1 MKFLS
6 KTAFLLL
13 IFSIIP
19 LNAQNYEARQK
30 KLEAQKISL
39 TKEISQINSL
49 ILDSRK
55 KSKNL
60 ANELEDI
67 QLKISVR
74 DKLININNS
83 QLNNLTNIIYNQ
95 TEKLTDLEKDLI
107 KLKEE
112 YEKIIYSSYKKKSTQ
127 MKLMFLFA
135 SENINQGFKRFQY
148 FKQYSKYRKKQADKI
163 VLIQTQISQ
172 TIDSLQIRKNNKQ
185 NIIDENRKVKET
197 LTKEKQ
203 LQNTLFKNLLKNQK
217 NYSLEITEKEKQT
230 RLIDNEIQKL
240 IRLAIA
246 ESNKNNNSTN
256 FALTPEGRLISTNF
270 QANKGRLPWPL
281 KQGVVVRR
289 FGTQP
294 HPVVRT
300 TTINS
305 NGISLA
311 TSPNSIAYSVF
322 DGEVLS
328 VYGFS
333 GGNPGVLIRHGK
345 YISNYQNLSSIF
357 VKKGDKIN
365 ANDEIGIVFTNESTG
380 KTVLKFNIFNELK
393 PENPTIWLDKY

>member
-1 MKFLS
+1 MLS
-6 KTAFLLL
+6 V
-13 IFSIIP
+13 IQ
-19 LNAQNYEARQK
+19 LNAQDYQARQK
-30 KLEAQKISL
+30 KLEAQKL
-39 TKEISQINSL
+39 TLKKEISQINSL
-49 ILDSRK
+49 IAESK
-55 KSKNL
+55 KRSKNL
-60 ANELEDI
+60 ADDLEDL

-83 QLNNLTNIIYNQ
+83 QLNNLTNIINNQ
-95 TEKLTDLEKDLI
+95 NDRIDDLEVNLTN
-107 KLKEE
+107 LKNE
-112 YEKIIYSSYKKKSTQ
+112 YEKIIYNSYKKRSTQ

-135 SENINQGFKRFQY
+135 SENINQAFKRFQY
-148 FKQYSKYRKKQADKI
+148 FKQYSKYRKKQADRI
-163 VLIQTQISQ
+163 VQVQQEIEDNV
-172 TIDSLQIRKNNKQ
+172 DSLVISKSQKEKLIEENK
-185 NIIDENRKVKET
+185 DVKQS

-203 LQNTLFKNLLKNQK
+203 QQDNLFKGLLKNQK
-217 NYSLEITEKEKQT
+217 DYAAQINKKEKQT
-230 RLIDNEIQKL
+230 KLIDNEIQKL

-256 FALTPEGRLISTNF
+256 FSLTPEGRLISSNF
-270 QANKGRLPWPL
+270 QANRGRLPWPV
-281 KQGVVVRR
+281 KEGVIVRR

-305 NGISLA
+305 NGISIA

-365 ANDEIGIVFTNESTG
+365 ANDEIGVVFTNESNG

-393 PENPTIWLDKY
+393 PENPTIWLDN

>member
-1 MKFLS
+1 MLS
-6 KTAFLLL
+6 V
-13 IFSIIP
+13 IQ
-19 LNAQNYEARQK
+19 LNAQDYQARQK
-30 KLEAQKISL
+30 ILEAQKISL
-39 TKEISQINSL
+39 KKEISQINSL
-49 ILDSRK
+49 IAESK
-55 KSKNL
+55 KRSKNL
-60 ANELEDI
+60 ADDIEDL

-83 QLNNLTNIIYNQ
+83 QLNNLTNIINNQ
-95 TEKLTDLEKDLI
+95 NDRIDDLEVNLTN
-107 KLKEE
+107 LKNE
-112 YEKIIYSSYKKKSTQ
+112 YEKIIYNSYKKRSTQ

-135 SENINQGFKRFQY
+135 SENINQAFKRFQY
-148 FKQYSKYRKKQADKI
+148 FKQYSKYRKKQADRI
-163 VLIQTQISQ
+163 VQVQQEIEDNV
-172 TIDSLQIRKNNKQ
+172 DSLVISKTQKEKLIEENK
-185 NIIDENRKVKET
+185 DVKQS

-203 LQNTLFKNLLKNQK
+203 QQDNLFKGLLKNQK
-217 NYSLEITEKEKQT
+217 DYAAQINKKEKQT
-230 RLIDNEIQKL
+230 KLIDNEIQKL

-270 QANKGRLPWPL
+270 QANRGRLPWPV
-281 KQGVVVRR
+281 KEGVIVRR

-305 NGISLA
+305 NGISIA

-365 ANDEIGIVFTNESTG
+365 ANDEIGVVFTNESNG

-393 PENPTIWLDKY
+393 PENPTIWLDN

>member
-6 KTAFLLL
+6 KIYIFLFMLSV
-13 IFSIIP
+13 IQ
-19 LNAQNYEARQK
+19 LNAQDYQARQK

-39 TKEISQINSL
+39 KKEISQINSL
-49 ILDSRK
+49 IAESK
-55 KSKNL
+55 KISKNL
-60 ANELEDI
+60 ADDIEDL

-83 QLNNLTNIIYNQ
+83 QLNNLTNIINNQ
-95 TEKLTDLEKDLI
+95 NDRIDDLEVN
-107 KLKEE
+107 LKNLKNE
-112 YEKIIYSSYKKKSTQ
+112 YEKIIYNSYKKRSTQ

-135 SENINQGFKRFQY
+135 SENINQAFKRFQY
-148 FKQYSKYRKKQADKI
+148 FKQYSKYRKKQADRI
-163 VLIQTQISQ
+163 VQVQQEIEDNV
-172 TIDSLQIRKNNKQ
+172 DSLVISKTQKEKLIE
-185 NIIDENRKVKET
+185 ENRDVKQS

-203 LQNTLFKNLLKNQK
+203 QQDNLFKGLLKNQK
-217 NYSLEITEKEKQT
+217 DYAAQINKKEKQT
-230 RLIDNEIQKL
+230 KLIDNEIQKL

-270 QANKGRLPWPL
+270 QANRGRLPWPV
-281 KQGVVVRR
+281 KEGVIVRR

-305 NGISLA
+305 NGISIA
-311 TSPNSIAYSVF
+311 TSPNSVAYSVF

-365 ANDEIGIVFTNESTG
+365 ANDEIGVVFTNESNG

-393 PENPTIWLDKY
+393 PENPTIWLDN

>member
-1 MKFLS
+1 MLS
-6 KTAFLLL
+6 V
-13 IFSIIP
+13 IQ
-19 LNAQNYEARQK
+19 LNAQDYQARQK
-30 KLEAQKISL
+30 KLEAQKL
-39 TKEISQINSL
+39 TLKKEISQINSL
-49 ILDSRK
+49 IAESK
-55 KSKNL
+55 KRSKNL
-60 ANELEDI
+60 ADDLEDL

-83 QLNNLTNIIYNQ
+83 QLNNLTNIINNQ
-95 TEKLTDLEKDLI
+95 NDRIDDLEVNLTN
-107 KLKEE
+107 LKNE
-112 YEKIIYSSYKKKSTQ
+112 YEKIIYNSYKKRSTQ

-135 SENINQGFKRFQY
+135 SENINQAFQRFQY
-148 FKQYSKYRKKQADKI
+148 FKQYSKYRKKQADRI
-163 VLIQTQISQ
+163 VQVQQEIEDNV
-172 TIDSLQIRKNNKQ
+172 DSLVISKSQKEKLIEENK
-185 NIIDENRKVKET
+185 DVKQS

-203 LQNTLFKNLLKNQK
+203 QQDNLFKGLLKNQK
-217 NYSLEITEKEKQT
+217 DYAAQINKKEKQAK
-230 RLIDNEIQKL
+230 LIDNEIQKL

-270 QANKGRLPWPL
+270 QANRGRLPWPV
-281 KQGVVVRR
+281 KEGVIVRR

-305 NGISLA
+305 NGISIA

-365 ANDEIGIVFTNESTG
+365 ANDEIGVVFTNESNG

-393 PENPTIWLDKY
+393 PENPTIWLDN

>member
-6 KTAFLLL
+6 KIYIFLFMLSV
-13 IFSIIP
+13 IQ
-19 LNAQNYEARQK
+19 LNAQDYQARQK

-39 TKEISQINSL
+39 KKEISQINSL
-49 ILDSRK
+49 IAESK
-55 KSKNL
+55 KRSKNL
-60 ANELEDI
+60 ADDIEDL

-83 QLNNLTNIIYNQ
+83 QLNNLTNIINNQ
-95 TEKLTDLEKDLI
+95 NDRIDDLEVN
-107 KLKEE
+107 LKNLKNE
-112 YEKIIYSSYKKKSTQ
+112 YEKIIYNSYKKRSTQ

-135 SENINQGFKRFQY
+135 SENINQAFKRFQY
-148 FKQYSKYRKKQADKI
+148 FKQYSKYRKKQADRI
-163 VLIQTQISQ
+163 VQVQQEIEDNV
-172 TIDSLQIRKNNKQ
+172 DSLLISKTQKEKLIE
-185 NIIDENRKVKET
+185 ENRDVKQS

-203 LQNTLFKNLLKNQK
+203 QQDNLFKGLLKNQK
-217 NYSLEITEKEKQT
+217 DYAAQINKKEKQT
-230 RLIDNEIQKL
+230 KLIDNEIQKL

-270 QANKGRLPWPL
+270 QANRGRLPWPV
-281 KQGVVVRR
+281 KEGVIVRR

-305 NGISLA
+305 NGISIA

-365 ANDEIGIVFTNESTG
+365 ANDEIGVVFTNESNG

-393 PENPTIWLDKY
+393 PENPTIWLDN

>member
-1 MKFLS
+1 MRLLS
-6 KTAFLLL
+6 KIFIYLFLLSV
-13 IFSIIP
+13 IQ
-19 LNAQNYEARQK
+19 LNAQDYQARQK

-39 TKEISQINSL
+39 KKEISQINKL
-49 ILDSRK
+49 IADSK
-55 KSKNL
+55 KRSKNL
-60 ANELEDI
+60 ANDLEDL

-83 QLNNLTNIIYNQ
+83 QLNNLTNIIKNQ
-95 TEKLTDLEKDLI
+95 NDRIAGLEVDLI
-107 KLKEE
+107 NLKSE
-112 YEKIIYSSYKKKSTQ
+112 YEKIIYNSYKKRSSQ

-135 SENINQGFKRFQY
+135 SESVNQAFKRFQY
-148 FKQYSKYRKKQADKI
+148 FKQYSKYRKKQAERI
-163 VLIQTQISQ
+163 LQVQTEIED
-172 TIDSLQIRKNNKQ
+172 TVDSLVIRKNQKQ
-185 NIIDENRKVKET
+185 KIIDENQDIKKS
-197 LTKEKQ
+197 LSKEKEQ
-203 LQNTLFKNLLKNQK
+203 QDNLFDSLLKNQK
-217 NYSLEITEKEKQT
+217 NYAAQINEKEKQAK
-230 RLIDNEIQKL
+230 LIDNEIQKL

-246 ESNKNNNSTN
+246 ESNKNKNSTN
-256 FALTPEGRLISTNF
+256 FALTPEGRIISSSF
-270 QANKGRLPWPL
+270 QSNRGRLPWPV
-281 KQGVVVRR
+281 KEGVIVRR
-289 FGTQP
+289 FGRQP

-305 NGISLA
+305 NGISIA

-365 ANDEIGIVFTNESTG
+365 ANDEIGIVFTNDSNG
-380 KTVLKFNIFNELK
+380 KTILKFNIFNELK
-393 PENPTIWLDKY
+393 PENPAIWLDN

>member
-6 KTAFLLL
+6 KIYIFLFMLSV
-13 IFSIIP
+13 IQ
-19 LNAQNYEARQK
+19 LNAQDYQARQK

-39 TKEISQINSL
+39 KKEISQINSL
-49 ILDSRK
+49 IAESK
-55 KSKNL
+55 KRSKNL
-60 ANELEDI
+60 ADDIEDL

-83 QLNNLTNIIYNQ
+83 QLNNLTNIINNQ
-95 TEKLTDLEKDLI
+95 NDRIDDLEVN
-107 KLKEE
+107 LKNLKNE
-112 YEKIIYSSYKKKSTQ
+112 YEKIIYNSYKKRSTQ

-135 SENINQGFKRFQY
+135 SENINQAFKRFQY
-148 FKQYSKYRKKQADKI
+148 FKQYSKYRKKQADRI
-163 VLIQTQISQ
+163 VQVQQEIEDNV
-172 TIDSLQIRKNNKQ
+172 DSLVISKTQKEKLIE
-185 NIIDENRKVKET
+185 ENRDVKQS

-203 LQNTLFKNLLKNQK
+203 QQDNLFKGLLKNQK
-217 NYSLEITEKEKQT
+217 DYAAQINKKEKQT
-230 RLIDNEIQKL
+230 KLIDNEIQKL

-270 QANKGRLPWPL
+270 QANRGRLPWPV
-281 KQGVVVRR
+281 KEGVIVRR

-305 NGISLA
+305 NGISIA

-365 ANDEIGIVFTNESTG
+365 ANDEIGVVFTNESNG

-393 PENPTIWLDKY
+393 PENPTIWLDN

>member
-19 LNAQNYEARQK
+19 LNAQNYEAKQK

-83 QLNNLTNIIYNQ
+83 QLNNLTNIINNQ
-95 TEKLTDLEKDLI
+95 TEKLSDLEKDLI
-107 KLKEE
+107 KLKGE
-112 YEKIIYSSYKKKSTQ
+112 YEKIIYSSYKKKSAQ

-135 SENINQGFKRFQY
+135 SENINQAFKRFQY

-163 VLIQTQISQ
+163 VLIQAQISQ
-172 TIDSLQIRKNNKQ
+172 AIDSLQIRKRDKQ
-185 NIIDENRKVKET
+185 NIIDENRMVKQT

-203 LQNTLFKNLLKNQK
+203 EQNTLFRTLLKNQK
-217 NYSLEITEKEKQT
+217 NYALEINKKEKQT
-230 RLIDNEIQKL
+230 RIIDNEIQKL

-246 ESNKNNNSTN
+246 ESNKDNNSTN

-270 QANKGRLPWPL
+270 QSNKGRLPWPL
-281 KQGVVVRR
+281 KEGVIVRR

-311 TSPNSIAYSVF
+311 TSPNSVVYSVF
-322 DGEVLS
+322 DGEILS

-357 VKKGDKIN
+357 VKKGDKIKS
-365 ANDEIGIVFTNESTG
+365 NDEIGIVFTNESTG

>member
-1 MKFLS
+1 MLS
-6 KTAFLLL
+6 A
-13 IFSIIP
+13 IQ
-19 LNAQNYEARQK
+19 LNAQDYQARQK

-39 TKEISQINSL
+39 NKEIIQINSL
-49 ILDSRK
+49 IVESK
-55 KSKNL
+55 KRSKNL
-60 ANELEDI
+60 ANDLEDL
-67 QLKISVR
+67 QLKIAVR
-74 DKLININNS
+74 DKIININNS
-83 QLNNLTNIIYNQ
+83 QLNNLTNIINNKNDRIVDLQ
-95 TEKLTDLEKDLI
+95 TNLTN
-107 KLKEE
+107 LKNE
-112 YEKIIYSSYKKKSTQ
+112 YEKIIYNSYKKRSTQ
-127 MKLMFLFA
+127 MKLMFLFS
-135 SENINQGFKRFQY
+135 SENINQAFKRFQY
-148 FKQYSKYRKKQADKI
+148 FKQYSKYRKKQAEKI
-163 VLIQTQISQ
+163 VQIQQEIEENV
-172 TIDSLQIRKNNKQ
+172 DSLVISKTQKEKLIEENKDAKQ
-185 NIIDENRKVKET
+185 S

-203 LQNTLFKNLLKNQK
+203 QQDDLFKGLLKNQK
-217 NYSLEITEKEKQT
+217 DYTAQINKKEKQAK
-230 RLIDNEIQKL
+230 LIDNEIQKL

-246 ESNKNNNSTN
+246 ESNKNNISTN
-256 FALTPEGRLISTNF
+256 FALTPEGRLISSNF
-270 QANKGRLPWPL
+270 QANRGRLPWPV
-281 KQGVVVRR
+281 KEGVIVRR

-305 NGISLA
+305 NGISIA

-365 ANDEIGIVFTNESTG
+365 ANDEIGVVFTNESNG

-393 PENPTIWLDKY
+393 PENPTIWLDN

>member
-39 TKEISQINSL
+39 TKEISQI
-49 ILDSRK
+49 

-311 TSPNSIAYSVF
+311 TSPNSVAYSVF

>member
-217 NYSLEITEKEKQT
+217 NYALEINEKEKQT

-311 TSPNSIAYSVF
+311 TSPNSVAYSVF

>member
-6 KTAFLLL
+6 KIYIFLFMLSV
-13 IFSIIP
+13 IQ
-19 LNAQNYEARQK
+19 LNAQDYQARQK

-39 TKEISQINSL
+39 KKEISQINSL
-49 ILDSRK
+49 IAESK
-55 KSKNL
+55 KRSKNL
-60 ANELEDI
+60 ADDIEDL

-83 QLNNLTNIIYNQ
+83 QLNNLTNIINNQ
-95 TEKLTDLEKDLI
+95 NDRIDDLEVN
-107 KLKEE
+107 LKNLKNE
-112 YEKIIYSSYKKKSTQ
+112 YEKIIYNSYKKRSTQ

-135 SENINQGFKRFQY
+135 SENINQAFKRFQY
-148 FKQYSKYRKKQADKI
+148 FKQYSKYRKKQADRI
-163 VLIQTQISQ
+163 VQVQQEIEDNV
-172 TIDSLQIRKNNKQ
+172 DSLVISKTQKEKLIEENK
-185 NIIDENRKVKET
+185 DVKQS

-203 LQNTLFKNLLKNQK
+203 QQDNLFKGLLKNQK
-217 NYSLEITEKEKQT
+217 DYAAQINKKEKQT
-230 RLIDNEIQKL
+230 KLIDNEIQKL

-270 QANKGRLPWPL
+270 QANRGRLPWPV
-281 KQGVVVRR
+281 KEGVIVRR

-305 NGISLA
+305 NGISIA

-365 ANDEIGIVFTNESTG
+365 ANDEIGVVFTNESNG

-393 PENPTIWLDKY
+393 PENPTIWLDN

>member
-1 MKFLS
+1 MLS
-6 KTAFLLL
+6 V
-13 IFSIIP
+13 IQ
-19 LNAQNYEARQK
+19 LNAQDYQARQK

-39 TKEISQINSL
+39 KKEISQINSL
-49 ILDSRK
+49 IAESK
-55 KSKNL
+55 KISKNL
-60 ANELEDI
+60 ADDIEDL

-83 QLNNLTNIIYNQ
+83 QLNNLTNIINNQ
-95 TEKLTDLEKDLI
+95 NDRIDDLEVN
-107 KLKEE
+107 LKNLKNE
-112 YEKIIYSSYKKKSTQ
+112 YEKIIYNSYKKRSTQ

-135 SENINQGFKRFQY
+135 SENINQAFKRFQY
-148 FKQYSKYRKKQADKI
+148 FKQYSKYRKKQADRI
-163 VLIQTQISQ
+163 VQVQQEIEDNV
-172 TIDSLQIRKNNKQ
+172 DSLLISKTQKEKLIE
-185 NIIDENRKVKET
+185 ENRDVKQS
-197 LTKEKQ
+197 LTIEKQ
-203 LQNTLFKNLLKNQK
+203 QQDNLFKGLLKNQK
-217 NYSLEITEKEKQT
+217 DYAAQIDKKEKQT
-230 RLIDNEIQKL
+230 KLIDNEIQKL

-246 ESNKNNNSTN
+246 ESNKNNNSIN

-270 QANKGRLPWPL
+270 QANRGRLPWPV
-281 KQGVVVRR
+281 KEGVIVRR

-305 NGISLA
+305 NGISIA
-311 TSPNSIAYSVF
+311 TSPNAIAYSVF

-365 ANDEIGIVFTNESTG
+365 ANDEIGIVFTNESNG

-393 PENPTIWLDKY
+393 PENPTIWLDN

>member
-95 TEKLTDLEKDLI
+95 SEKLSDLEKDLI
-107 KLKEE
+107 RLKDE

-135 SENINQGFKRFQY
+135 SENINQAFKRFQY

-185 NIIDENRKVKET
+185 NIIDENREVKET

-217 NYSLEITEKEKQT
+217 NYALEINEKEKQT

-311 TSPNSIAYSVF
+311 TSPNSVAYSVF

>member
-6 KTAFLLL
+6 KTFFFLLVFL
-13 IFSIIP
+13 VFP
-19 LNAQNYEARQK
+19 LNAQSYEARQK

-39 TKEISQINSL
+39 KKEINQINSL
-49 ILDSRK
+49 IADSRK

-60 ANELEDI
+60 ANDLEDL

-74 DKLININNS
+74 DKLINVNNS

-95 TEKLTDLEKDLI
+95 TEKLTDLESDLI
-107 KLKEE
+107 KLKNE
-112 YEKIIYSSYKKKSTQ
+112 YEKIIYSSYKKRSTE

-135 SENINQGFKRFQY
+135 SENINQAFKRFQY

-163 VLIQTQISQ
+163 VLIQSQISQ
-172 TIDSLQIRKNNKQ
+172 TIDSLKIRKTNKQ
-185 NIIDENRKVKET
+185 SIIDENRLVKQS
-197 LTKEKQ
+197 LSQEKQ
-203 LQNTLFKNLLKNQK
+203 EQNSLFKNLIKSQK
-217 NYSLEITEKEKQT
+217 TYAAEINKKEKQA
-230 RLIDNEIQKL
+230 RLIDNEIKKL

-270 QANKGRLPWPL
+270 QANKGRLPWPV
-281 KQGVVVRR
+281 KEGVIVRR

-305 NGISLA
+305 NGISVA
-311 TSPNSIAYSVF
+311 TSPNSVAYSVF
-322 DGEVLS
+322 DGEILS

-357 VKKGDKIN
+357 VKKGDKIK

-393 PENPTIWLDKY
+393 PENPSIWLDKY

>member
-95 TEKLTDLEKDLI
+95 TEKLSDLEKELI

-135 SENINQGFKRFQY
+135 SENINQAFKRFQY

-172 TIDSLQIRKNNKQ
+172 TIDSLQIRKKNKQ
-185 NIIDENRKVKET
+185 NIIDENRSVKET
-197 LTKEKQ
+197 LTREKQ
-203 LQNTLFKNLLKNQK
+203 LQNSLFKNLLKNQK
-217 NYSLEITEKEKQT
+217 NYALEINKKEKQT

-240 IRLAIA
+240 IRLAIT

-281 KQGVVVRR
+281 KEGVVVRR

-311 TSPNSIAYSVF
+311 TSPNSVAYSVF

-357 VKKGDKIN
+357 VKKGDKIK
-365 ANDEIGIVFTNESTG
+365 ASDEIGIVFTNESTG

>member
-1 MKFLS
+1 MRLLSKSLICFLFLS
-6 KTAFLLL
+6 P
-13 IFSIIP
+13 IQ
-19 LNAQNYEARQK
+19 LNAQDYQARQK

-39 TKEISQINSL
+39 KKEISQINIL
-49 ILDSRK
+49 IADSK
-55 KSKNL
+55 KRSKNL
-60 ANELEDI
+60 AGDLEDL

-83 QLNNLTNIIYNQ
+83 QLNNLTTIIKNQ
-95 TEKLTDLEKDLI
+95 NERIADLEIDLVN
-107 KLKEE
+107 LRSE
-112 YEKIIYSSYKKKSTQ
+112 YEKIIFNSYKKRSTQ
-127 MKLMFLFA
+127 MKLMYLFA
-135 SENINQGFKRFQY
+135 SENVNQAFNRFQY
-148 FKQYSKYRKKQADKI
+148 FKQYSKYRKKQADRI
-163 VLIQTQISQ
+163 VQVQIEIED
-172 TIDSLQIRKNNKQ
+172 TVDSLVIRKNQKQ
-185 NIIDENRKVKET
+185 KIIEENQAIKQS
-197 LTKEKQ
+197 LSKEKKQ
-203 LQNTLFKNLLKNQK
+203 QDDLYDNLMRNQK
-217 NYSLEITEKEKQT
+217 NYAVQINEKEKQAK
-230 RLIDNEIQKL
+230 LIDNEIQKL

-246 ESNKNNNSTN
+246 ESNKNKNSTN
-256 FALTPEGRLISTNF
+256 FALTPEGRIVSSNF
-270 QANKGRLPWPL
+270 QANRGRLPWPV
-281 KQGVVVRR
+281 KEGVIVRR

-305 NGISLA
+305 NGISIA

-365 ANDEIGIVFTNESTG
+365 ANDEIGIVFTNESSG
-380 KTVLKFNIFNELK
+380 KTILKFNIFNELK
-393 PENPTIWLDKY
+393 PENPTIWLDN

>member
-6 KTAFLLL
+6 KIYIFLFMLSV
-13 IFSIIP
+13 IQ
-19 LNAQNYEARQK
+19 LNAQDYQARQK

-39 TKEISQINSL
+39 KKEISQINSL
-49 ILDSRK
+49 IAESK
-55 KSKNL
+55 KRSKNL
-60 ANELEDI
+60 ADDIEDL

-83 QLNNLTNIIYNQ
+83 QLNNLTNIINNQ
-95 TEKLTDLEKDLI
+95 NDRIDDLEVNLTN
-107 KLKEE
+107 LKNE
-112 YEKIIYSSYKKKSTQ
+112 YEKIIYNSYKKRSTQ

-135 SENINQGFKRFQY
+135 SENINQAFKRFQY
-148 FKQYSKYRKKQADKI
+148 FKQYSKYRKKQADRI
-163 VLIQTQISQ
+163 VQVQQEIEDNV
-172 TIDSLQIRKNNKQ
+172 DSLLISKIQKEKLIE
-185 NIIDENRKVKET
+185 ENRDVKQS
-197 LTKEKQ
+197 LTIEKQ
-203 LQNTLFKNLLKNQK
+203 QQDNLFKGLLKNQK
-217 NYSLEITEKEKQT
+217 DYAAQIDKKEKQT
-230 RLIDNEIQKL
+230 KLIDNEIQKL

-270 QANKGRLPWPL
+270 QANRGRLPWPV
-281 KQGVVVRR
+281 KEGVIVRR

-305 NGISLA
+305 NGISIA

-365 ANDEIGIVFTNESTG
+365 ANDEIGVVFTNESNG

-393 PENPTIWLDKY
+393 PENPTIWLDN

>member
-1 MKFLS
+1 MLS
-6 KTAFLLL
+6 V
-13 IFSIIP
+13 IQ
-19 LNAQNYEARQK
+19 LNAQDYQARQK

-39 TKEISQINSL
+39 KKEITQINTL
-49 ILDSRK
+49 IVESK
-55 KSKNL
+55 KRSKNL
-60 ANELEDI
+60 ANDLEDL

-83 QLNNLTNIIYNQ
+83 QLNNLTNIINNQ
-95 TEKLTDLEKDLI
+95 NDRIDDLEVNLAN
-107 KLKEE
+107 LKNE
-112 YEKIIYSSYKKKSTQ
+112 YEKIIYSSYKKRSTQ

-135 SENINQGFKRFQY
+135 SENINQAFKRFQY
-148 FKQYSKYRKKQADKI
+148 FKQYSKYRKKQADRI
-163 VLIQTQISQ
+163 VQIQQEIEDNV
-172 TIDSLQIRKNNKQ
+172 DSLATSKSQ
-185 NIIDENRKVKET
+185 
-197 LTKEKQ
+197 KEKLIEENKDVKQ
-203 LQNTLFKNLLKNQK
+203 SLIKEKNQQDNLFKGLLKNQK
-217 NYSLEITEKEKQT
+217 DYAEQINKKEKQAK
-230 RLIDNEIQKL
+230 LIDNEIQKL

-270 QANKGRLPWPL
+270 QANRGRLPWPV
-281 KQGVVVRR
+281 KEGVIVRR

-305 NGISLA
+305 NGISIA

-357 VKKGDKIN
+357 VKKGDKIK
-365 ANDEIGIVFTNESTG
+365 ANDEIGVVFTNESNG

-393 PENPTIWLDKY
+393 PENPTIWLDN

>member
-1 MKFLS
+1 MLS
-6 KTAFLLL
+6 V
-13 IFSIIP
+13 IQ
-19 LNAQNYEARQK
+19 LNAQDYQARQK

-39 TKEISQINSL
+39 KKEISQINSL
-49 ILDSRK
+49 IAESK
-55 KSKNL
+55 KISKNL
-60 ANELEDI
+60 ADDIEDL

-83 QLNNLTNIIYNQ
+83 QLNNLTNIINNQ
-95 TEKLTDLEKDLI
+95 NDRIDDLEVNLTN
-107 KLKEE
+107 LKNE
-112 YEKIIYSSYKKKSTQ
+112 YEKLIYNSYKKRSTQ

-135 SENINQGFKRFQY
+135 SENINQAFKRFQY
-148 FKQYSKYRKKQADKI
+148 FKQYSKYRKKQANRI
-163 VLIQTQISQ
+163 VQVQQEIEDNV
-172 TIDSLQIRKNNKQ
+172 DSLVISKSQKEKLLEENKDIKQ
-185 NIIDENRKVKET
+185 SLI
-197 LTKEKQ
+197 KEKQ
-203 LQNTLFKNLLKNQK
+203 QQDNLFKGLLKNQK
-217 NYSLEITEKEKQT
+217 DYTAQINKKEKQAK
-230 RLIDNEIQKL
+230 LIDNEIQKL

-246 ESNKNNNSTN
+246 ESNKNNNSIN

-270 QANKGRLPWPL
+270 QANRGRLPWPV
-281 KQGVVVRR
+281 KEGVIVRR

-305 NGISLA
+305 NGISIA
-311 TSPNSIAYSVF
+311 TSPNAIAYSVF

-365 ANDEIGIVFTNESTG
+365 ANDEIGVVFTNESNG

-393 PENPTIWLDKY
+393 PENPTIWLDN

>member
-6 KTAFLLL
+6 KIYIFLFMLSV
-13 IFSIIP
+13 IQ
-19 LNAQNYEARQK
+19 LNAQDYQARQK

-39 TKEISQINSL
+39 KKEISQINSL
-49 ILDSRK
+49 IAESK
-55 KSKNL
+55 KISKNL
-60 ANELEDI
+60 ADDIEDL

-83 QLNNLTNIIYNQ
+83 QLNNLTNIINNQ
-95 TEKLTDLEKDLI
+95 NDRIDDLEVN
-107 KLKEE
+107 LKNLKNE
-112 YEKIIYSSYKKKSTQ
+112 YEKIIYNSYKKRSTQ

-135 SENINQGFKRFQY
+135 SENINQAFKRFQY
-148 FKQYSKYRKKQADKI
+148 FKQYSKYRKKQADRI
-163 VLIQTQISQ
+163 VQVQQEIEDNV
-172 TIDSLQIRKNNKQ
+172 DSLLISKTQKEKLIE
-185 NIIDENRKVKET
+185 ENRDVKQS
-197 LTKEKQ
+197 LTIEKQ
-203 LQNTLFKNLLKNQK
+203 QQDNLFKGLLKNQK
-217 NYSLEITEKEKQT
+217 DYTAQINKKEKQAK
-230 RLIDNEIQKL
+230 LIDNEIQKL
-240 IRLAIA
+240 IRLAIT

-270 QANKGRLPWPL
+270 QANRGRLPWPV
-281 KQGVVVRR
+281 KEGVIVRR

-305 NGISLA
+305 NGISIA

-365 ANDEIGIVFTNESTG
+365 ANDEIGIVFTNESNG

-393 PENPTIWLDKY
+393 PENPTIWLDN

>member
-1 MKFLS
+1 MLS
-6 KTAFLLL
+6 V
-13 IFSIIP
+13 IQ
-19 LNAQNYEARQK
+19 LNAQDYQARQK
-30 KLEAQKISL
+30 KLEAQKITL
-39 TKEISQINSL
+39 KKEISQINSL
-49 ILDSRK
+49 IAESKK

-60 ANELEDI
+60 ADDLEDL

-74 DKLININNS
+74 DRLININNS
-83 QLNNLTNIIYNQ
+83 QLNNLTNIINNQ
-95 TEKLTDLEKDLI
+95 NDRIDDLEVNLTN
-107 KLKEE
+107 LKNE
-112 YEKIIYSSYKKKSTQ
+112 YEKIIYNSYKKRSTQ

-135 SENINQGFKRFQY
+135 SENINQAFKRFQY
-148 FKQYSKYRKKQADKI
+148 FKQYSKYRKKQADRI
-163 VLIQTQISQ
+163 VQVQQEIEDNV
-172 TIDSLQIRKNNKQ
+172 DSLVISKTQKEKLIEENK
-185 NIIDENRKVKET
+185 DVKQS

-203 LQNTLFKNLLKNQK
+203 QQDNLFKGLLKNQK
-217 NYSLEITEKEKQT
+217 DYAAQINKKEKEAK
-230 RLIDNEIQKL
+230 LIDNEIQKL

-270 QANKGRLPWPL
+270 QANRGRLPWPV
-281 KQGVVVRR
+281 KEGVIVRR

-305 NGISLA
+305 NGISIA

-345 YISNYQNLSSIF
+345 YISNYQNLSTIF
-357 VKKGDKIN
+357 VKKGDKII
-365 ANDEIGIVFTNESTG
+365 ANDEIGIVFTNESNG

-393 PENPTIWLDKY
+393 PENPTIWLDN